1 MSRLEVALRV
11 SFSFHYHEFDHRQG
25 SLTAE
30 ESMFLC
36 SSMDPGCWLCQDAKG
51 ISRETMY
58 FTYFLQDSR
67 YLVRDSETECLF
79 SSESI
84 MDPVPPRV
92 VPWFLED
99 VSALRDS
106 QLLPPTVPDI
116 LVESFDPFRSFLR
129 MIHLF

>member
-1 MSRLEVALRV
+1 MSRLEVTLRV

-36 SSMDPGCWLCQDAKG
+36 SSMDPGCWLCQDAEG